1 MKTINN
7 LDLQKERVIKIQ
19 TDVDH
24 NILRV
29 TNQSHNSRY
38 SWFMTDDT
46 GDVSLSGNVVEKDI
60 TISLENLSQG
70 VYHFRAQGEK
80 IELQVGI
87 AS

>member
-1 MKTINN
+1 MKTIKN
-7 LDLQKERVIKIQ
+7 LDLQKERVIQIQ
-19 TDVDH
+19 ADVDH
-24 NILRV
+24 NVIRV

-38 SWFMTDDT
+38 CWFMTDDN

-70 VYHFRAQGEK
+70 LYHFRAQGEK
-80 IELQVGI
+80 IELQVGL